1 MSFSFFLK
9 RNLNKIPLGIK
20 IGKYIAKLSYK
31 YRPGLISSYSKAVDD
46 IVAFNCSNE
55 ELKEVIFVRMKSL
68 VEHAYNNISFYKE
81 HYDNHGF
88 DVSSLKNF
96 DDILNIPIVTKADFK
111 KYDIEQYSFKQTGRC
126 LSNTGGSS
134 GKPFYFYISPQ
145 ALGHEWAHV
154 HFIWKRLGFNQ
165 SMLKLNFAGRSNVN
179 DIVDYDL
186 IRHSLIVDIYSDFSL
201 ISDKLQKFILNND
214 VHFLHGYPSAL
225 YEFAVY
231 CENDSILLNKL
242 KGNLKGVFLSSEFP
256 NLRFRNKIEEVF
268 LVPTQSFYGHTE
280 RCVMA
285 YETDE
290 KFKFTVLQSYG
301 YAEEV
306 NKQLIG
312 TSYTNYATPLI
323 RYNTE
328 DVLKSSVVEGDILKA
343 FELSEGRNG
352 EFIFDQDMKKI
363 PLTGLVFGRH
373 HNIFNEVEHIQIYQK
388 EPGFALIL
396 YTTQKTI
403 SPDDA
408 KLLFDSTNVKIKF
421 SFQKIPS
428 AIKTESGKVMLKV
441 REF

>member
-1 MSFSFFLK
+1 
-9 RNLNKIPLGIK
+9 
-20 IGKYIAKLSYK
+20 
-31 YRPGLISSYSKAVDD
+31 
-46 IVAFNCSNE
+46 
-55 ELKEVIFVRMKSL
+55 L

>member
-9 RNLNKIPLGIK
+9 KNLNKIPLGIK
-20 IGKYIAKLSYK
+20 VGKYISKLSYK
-31 YRPGLISSYSKAVDD
+31 YRPGLIASYNNATED
-46 IVAFNCSNE
+46 ILEFNCSNE
-55 ELKEVIFVRMKSL
+55 KLKKIIFLRMKSL
-68 VEHAYNNISFYKE
+68 VEHAYYNIPFYKE
-81 HYDNHGF
+81 HYDRHGF
-88 DVSSLKNF
+88 DVASLKKFN
-96 DDILNIPIVTKADFK
+96 DISNIPIVTKADFK

-154 HFIWKRLGFNQ
+154 HFIWNRLGFNQ

-231 CENDSILLNKL
+231 CESDSVLLNKL
-242 KGNLKGVFLSSEFP
+242 KGHLKGVFLSSEFP

-306 NKQLIG
+306 DKQLIG

-323 RYNTE
+323 RYNSE

-343 FELSEGRNG
+343 FELSEGRSG
-352 EFIFDQDMKKI
+352 EFIFDKDMKKI

-373 HNIFNEVEHIQIYQK
+373 HNIFNEVDHIQIYQK

-396 YTTQKTI
+396 YTTQKPIT
-403 SPDDA
+403 PDDA